1 MKPGFLLQNACIKMP
16 KVIVCKGEKEA
27 LEELR
32 RAAEGGKFREAAQ
45 KAVDDCLDIVAEE
58 ARRIVPVDT
67 GRLKR
72 SIKTKRRKNV
82 TWGEVFCDYPKP
94 QNPKKTKHGQKEYYA
109 FAVVYG
115 SRTRIPDPFLRPAVE
130 KTEDVVE
137 ERMGKVL
144 KEVMP

>member
-1 MKPGFLLQNACIKMP
+1 MT

-32 RAAEGGKFREAAQ
+32 RAAEGGRLKDAAQ
-45 KAVDDCLDIVAEE
+45 KAVDDCIMIVAEE
-58 ARRIVPVDT
+58 ARRNVPIDT

-72 SIKTKRRKNV
+72 SIKTKRSKNV
-82 TWGEVFCDYPKP
+82 TWGAVFCDYPQP
-94 QNPKKTKHGQKEYYA
+94 QRKRKREGQKEYYA
-109 FAVVYG
+109 FAVEYG
-115 SRTRIPDPFLRPAVE
+115 TKSRSADPFLRPAVE

>member
-1 MKPGFLLQNACIKMP
+1 MKPGSLLQNACIKMP
-16 KVIVCKGEKEA
+16 KIIVCKGEKEA

-82 TWGEVFCDYPKP
+82 T
-94 QNPKKTKHGQKEYYA
+94 
-109 FAVVYG
+109 
-115 SRTRIPDPFLRPAVE
+115 
-130 KTEDVVE
+130 
-137 ERMGKVL
+137 
-144 KEVMP
+144 